1 MSLPTTDGRLH
12 GDGLTDV
19 RMMISIH
26 RVFRRE
32 LGLLP
37 AAIRRVADGDRA
49 RVEVLADHL
58 ALVAGGLHTHHTH
71 EDEMM
76 WPLLQERV
84 PAELEPLVDLM
95 EEQHE
100 RVADLGERVDQCL
113 ATWTTSAAA
122 ADAARLA
129 DALDDLVTA
138 LCEHLD
144 AEESRLLPI
153 MARHIRPQEW
163 GAFAHAGESST
174 PKNLR
179 MVFLGMMLYEG
190 DPATMATELAKMPPP
205 VRAVVP
211 RLARRAYRKYAARVH
226 GTPEP
231 ARGLSG
237 LSGA

>member
-1 MSLPTTDGRLH
+1 MTLPTTDGRLH

-37 AAIRRVADGDRA
+37 ASIRQVAAGDRRRVKI
-49 RVEVLADHL
+49 LAAHL
-58 ALVAGGLHTHHTH
+58 GLVAGGLHTHHTH

-76 WPLLQERV
+76 WPLLQQRV

-100 RVADLGERVDQCL
+100 RVADLGERVQQHL
-113 ATWTTSAAA
+113 AAWTASAAGS
-122 ADAARLA
+122 DGARLA
-129 DALDDLVTA
+129 DALDDLVAA

-153 MARHIRPQEW
+153 MARHIQPHEW
-163 GAFAHAGESST
+163 ADFAHAGESST

-190 DPATMATELAKMPPP
+190 DPATMATELAKMPAP

-211 RLARRAYRKYAARVH
+211 RLARRAYRKYATQVH
-226 GTPEP
+226 GTPQP
-231 ARGLSG
+231 ARGVTVRAG
-237 LSGA
+237 V